1 MNKKLVSR
9 KWLFRIIGIVVSL
22 VIIALYVGYPTAMAV
37 VAILPEHEMSMSPPD
52 GFSEIRLVTADEVH
66 LGAWYAEPQ
75 NGTVIILVHGAGG
88 GRNSLHTYAT
98 MLHENG
104 FGVLALNLRGYGDS
118 EGQINRLGWNG
129 TLDIGAAVDFL
140 MAQENVDNIGGLGL
154 SMGGEVLLGAASTYP
169 EIQSIVADGATFRSV
184 NDYISLET
192 NRPLFR
198 NFTHQVFS
206 FMVGV
211 FTGDQQP
218 QPTLLESIE
227 RAENTSFLFI
237 AAGRDDT
244 EITYNQ
250 LFYQTGYKRSVLWI
264 IPDVGHTDGFY
275 AVPHEY
281 TECVVGFFK
290 RAISDEVLLDGGS

>member
-1 MNKKLVSR
+1 MNEKLLSR
-9 KWLFRIIGIVVSL
+9 KWLFRVIGKVLSL
-22 VIIALYVGYPTAMAV
+22 VIMALYVGYPTAMAV
-37 VAILPEHEMSMSPPD
+37 VAILPEHETSMSPPD
-52 GFSEIRLVTADEVH
+52 GFSEIGLVTADEVH

-75 NGTVIILVHGAGG
+75 NGTVIILVHGAGS
-88 GRNSLHTYAT
+88 GRNSLYTYAT
-98 MLHENG
+98 MFHENG
-104 FGVLALNLRGYGDS
+104 FGVLVLNLRGYGDS

-140 MAQENVDNIGGLGL
+140 IVDNLGGLGL
-154 SMGGEVLLGAASTYP
+154 SMGGEVLLGVASTYP
-169 EIQSIVADGATFRSV
+169 EIQSIAADGATFRSV

-192 NRPLFR
+192 NRPLYR

-206 FMVGV
+206 FMVSV

-218 QPTLLESIE
+218 QPILLESIE
-227 RAENTSFLFI
+227 CAENTSFLFV

-250 LFYQTGYKRSVLWI
+250 LFYQTAYKRSVLWI

-275 AVPHEY
+275 AVSHEY
-281 TECVVGFFK
+281 TERVVDFFN